1 MIVVIFKRNNC
12 VFLKFNARLS
22 VRSTTRI
29 IKAIIYF
36 INFCEVNVGDCIILN
51 PFAFTD
57 DHCFELLNYSHHSSR
72 KNRRMG
78 KLQKM
83 YIFSLTSTFHTNQIS
98 YKNYMV
104 WINPSINPP
113 TVPRV
118 IIQNAYKRN
127 QFEGKVYLCTLLKLW
142 YQNCGGHICLGHL

>member
-57 DHCFELLNYSHHSSR
+57 D
-72 KNRRMG
+72 
-78 KLQKM
+78 QM